1 MSPGK
6 LDTQTLRRHL
16 ASLHAALAQL
26 RSHAGRP
33 VTLLQ
38 TDLDELWTVEHGL
51 QLCAQNALDLATH
64 IAASAGRDVPDYA
77 SALDALAAIGVL
89 DQVFAARFR
98 AIAGFRN
105 LLVHGYIEVDI
116 PRLHQLLNQ
125 RLDDFAEFAA
135 KITVYLDRADGTQP
149 LT

>member
-6 LDTQTLRRHL
+6 LDTPTLRRHL
-16 ASLHAALAQL
+16 ASLRAALAQL
-26 RSHAGRP
+26 RGHAGRP

-89 DQVFAARFR
+89 DPIFAARFR
-98 AIAGFRN
+98 TIAGFRN

-116 PRLHQLLNQ
+116 SRLHQLLNQ
-125 RLDDFAEFAA
+125 GLDDFAEFAA
-135 KITVYLDRADGTQP
+135 RITAYLERVG
-149 LT
+149 

>member
-6 LDTQTLRRHL
+6 LDKKTLRRHL
-16 ASLHAALAQL
+16 ASLDAALAQL
-26 RSHAGRP
+26 RGHAGRP

-77 SALDALAAIGVL
+77 SALDALSAIGVL
-89 DQVFAARFR
+89 DPAFVAHFR
-98 AIAGFRN
+98 SIAGFRN

-116 PRLHQLLNQ
+116 PKLHRLLNKG
-125 RLDDFAEFAA
+125 LDDFAEFAA
-135 KITVYLDRADGTQP
+135 KITAYLDRAG
-149 LT
+149 

>member
-1 MSPGK
+1 
-6 LDTQTLRRHL
+6 
-16 ASLHAALAQL
+16 
-26 RSHAGRP
+26 

-51 QLCAQNALDLATH
+51 QLCAQNALDSATH

-89 DQVFAARFR
+89 DPVFSARFR
-98 AIAGFRN
+98 PIAGLRN

-116 PRLHQLLNQ
+116 PRVHQLLNQ

-135 KITVYLDRADGTQP
+135 KITSYLDRVS
-149 LT
+149 LES

>member
-6 LDTQTLRRHL
+6 IDTQTLRRHL
-16 ASLHAALAQL
+16 ASMHMALGQL
-26 RSHAGRP
+26 RRHAGQP
-33 VTLLQ
+33 LALLQ
-38 TDLDELWTVEHGL
+38 TDLDELWTVERGL

-77 SALDALAAIGVL
+77 SALDALCSLGIL
-89 DQVFAARFR
+89 DPAFAARFR

-105 LLVHGYIEVDI
+105 LLVHGYIEVDV
-116 PRLHQLLNQ
+116 PRLHELLNQ

-135 KITVYLDRADGTQP
+135 KITDYLDRAG
-149 LT
+149 

>member
-6 LDTQTLRRHL
+6 LDAQTLRR
-16 ASLHAALAQL
+16 
-26 RSHAGRP
+26 RP

-77 SALDALAAIGVL
+77 SALDSLAPTG
-89 DQVFAARFR
+89 
-98 AIAGFRN
+98 RN
-105 LLVHGYIEVDI
+105 
-116 PRLHQLLNQ
+116 P
-125 RLDDFAEFAA
+125 
-135 KITVYLDRADGTQP
+135 
-149 LT
+149 

>member
-6 LDTQTLRRHL
+6 HDTQTQRRHL
-16 ASLHAALAQL
+16 AALQAALAQL
-26 RSHAGRP
+26 RGHTGRP
-33 VTLLQ
+33 VAFLLN
-38 TDLDELWTVEHGL
+38 DLDELWAVEHGL

-77 SALDALAAIGVL
+77 SAFDALSAVGVL
-89 DQVFAARFR
+89 DQDFAARFR

-105 LLVHGYIEVDI
+105 VLVHGYIEVDV

-135 KITVYLDRADGTQP
+135 KISAYLDRAG
-149 LT
+149 

>member
-16 ASLHAALAQL
+16 ASLHAALTQL
-26 RSHAGRP
+26 RRHAGRP
-33 VTLLQ
+33 VILLQ

-51 QLCAQNALDLATH
+51 QLCSQNALDLATH
-64 IAASAGRDVPDYA
+64 IAAGAGRDVADYA
-77 SALDALAAIGVL
+77 SALDALAALGVL
-89 DQVFAARFR
+89 EPDFAARFR

-105 LLVHGYIEVDI
+105 LLVHGYVNIDI

-125 RLDDFAEFAA
+125 RLDDFAAFAA
-135 KITVYLDRADGTQP
+135 KITAYLDRVG
-149 LT
+149 